1 MINAPLESCL
11 YRVPSNHHVE
21 EIMVRRI
28 VITLIL
34 LSAATYMFAGITGSD
49 PRSPKSSVTG
59 PGGGLPSP
67 IGQE

>member
-1 MINAPLESCL
+1 
-11 YRVPSNHHVE
+11 
-21 EIMVRRI
+21 MVRRI